1 MKKITGLISICAA
14 VFLLAACGGNKD
26 GDTAANPDQPSY
38 NNQATESDE
47 GVQVNEDGTLVVPSY
62 SEGYGNSNGK
72 LIVTTPESDGNY
84 DVLTY
89 NFPNSTLESITYEMH
104 FADKNQAKSIYEE
117 KQAAGTA
124 DLKIEGN
131 VVTYTD
137 TDSKWIGYKKRD
149 LIDNLSKTWEQLGYK
164 ITNE

>member
-1 MKKITGLISICAA
+1 MKKLIGFILICAA
-14 VFLLAACGGNKD
+14 LLTVSGCGGNKNQD
-26 GDTAANPDQPSY
+26 NTDPAQPSY
-38 NNQATESDE
+38 NTEATEPDE
-47 GVQVNEDGTLVVPSY
+47 GVQTTEDGSLIVPSY
-62 SEGYGNSNGK
+62 SEGYGNSNGR
-72 LIVTTPESDGNY
+72 LIVTTPETNGNY

-104 FADKNQAKSIYEE
+104 FADEAQAKTIFEE
-117 KQAAGTA
+117 KQKANAA

-137 TDSKWIGYKKRD
+137 TDSNWIGHKKRD

-164 ITNE
+164 VTNE

>member
-1 MKKITGLISICAA
+1 MKKLIGFILICAA
-14 VFLLAACGGNKD
+14 LLTVSGCGGNKNQENTD
-26 GDTAANPDQPSY
+26 PAQPSY
-38 NNQATESDE
+38 NTEATESDE
-47 GVQVNEDGTLVVPSY
+47 GVQITEDGSLIVPSY
-62 SEGYGNSNGK
+62 SEGYGNSNGR
-72 LIVTTPESDGNY
+72 LIVTTPETNGNY

-104 FADKNQAKSIYEE
+104 FADEAQAKTIFEE
-117 KQAAGTA
+117 KQKANAA

-137 TDSKWIGYKKRD
+137 TDSNWIGHKKRD

-164 ITNE
+164 VTNE